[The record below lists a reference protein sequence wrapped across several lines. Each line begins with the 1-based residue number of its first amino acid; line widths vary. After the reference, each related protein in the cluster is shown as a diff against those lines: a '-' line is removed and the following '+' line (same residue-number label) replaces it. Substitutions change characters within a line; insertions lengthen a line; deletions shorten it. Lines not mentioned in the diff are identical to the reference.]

1 MPECPAYN
9 VKDIPHQEKR
19 SFSMRSVKERLLSR
33 TTTLSLIIVI
43 VTAVLAATLI
53 PQRFLATDA
62 QLEGWRDANRALLPL
77 VDELGLHHVY
87 TTPWFAG
94 CILLASFSL

>member
-1 MPECPAYN
+1 MTESPALRRYLPA
-9 VKDIPHQEKR
+9 VAG
-19 SFSMRSVKERLLSR
+19 FLAVA
-33 TTTLSLIIVI
+33 
-43 VTAVLAATLI
+43 AVLAATLI

-62 QLEGWRDANRALLPL
+62 QVEGWRAANRALLPL

-94 CILLASFSL
+94 CILLASLSLLLTTFAQFRTAWRTSSGQ